1 LAQADERR
9 ARHALWVRSL
19 ALSALL
25 VALAL
30 PLAAGAAQPQVGG
43 CPMFPAD
50 SAWNARVDGLPVDS
64 RSDAY
69 VASIGRDR
77 GLHPDFGTNPEY
89 GIPYVVVPS
98 GQATV
103 PVSFEYADESDL
115 GLYPVPANPPI
126 EGGAAATGDRHVLIV
141 EQERCRLYE
150 LFAAYPNGDGSWRA
164 GSGAIWDL
172 RSHALRPDGW
182 TSADAAGLPIL
193 PGLVRR
199 DEVLSG
205 QIEHALRFTARLTR
219 KAHVWPA
226 RHDASSST
234 DPNRPPMG
242 QRFRLKASFDT
253 SGFSADTR
261 VILTAMQRYG
271 IVLADNG
278 SDWFFSGKSDPGWN
292 DDALV
297 SEFRRVRGSEF
308 EAVDVSSLILSA
320 DSGQVRAASPTET
333 PVPVP
338 TSLPGRPRQAY
349 LPLIDG

>member
-1 LAQADERR
+1 MR
-9 ARHALWVRSL
+9 
-19 ALSALL
+19 LL
-25 VALAL
+25 VLVVL
-30 PLAAGAAQPQVGG
+30 LAAVVPMVVGAAQPVVGG

-50 SAWNARVDGLPVDS
+50 SVWNARVDGLPVDA

-89 GIPYVVVPS
+89 GIPYVVVPA
-98 GQATV
+98 GQPTV
-103 PVSFEYADESDL
+103 PVSFEYADESDA
-115 GLYPVPANPPI
+115 GPYPVPPNPPI
-126 EGGAAATGDRHVLIV
+126 EGGAGATGDRHVLIV

-164 GSGAIWDL
+164 GSGATWDL

-199 DEVLSG
+199 DEIVSG
-205 QIEHALRFTARLTR
+205 AIEHALRFTARRTR
-219 KAHVWPA
+219 RAHVWPA
-226 RHDASSST
+226 RHHASSIT
-234 DPNRPPMG
+234 DPNVPPMG

-261 VILTAMQRYG
+261 VILVAMQRYG

-278 SDWFFSGKSDPGWN
+278 SDWFFSGTSDPGWN
-292 DDALV
+292 DDVLV
-297 SEFRRVRGSEF
+297 GEFRRVRGADF
-308 EAVDVSSLILSA
+308 EAVDVSSLMVSA
-320 DSGQVRAASPTET
+320 DSGQVRSVSE
-333 PVPVP
+333 PVP
-338 TSLPGRPRQAY
+338 TPRPDRPRQAY